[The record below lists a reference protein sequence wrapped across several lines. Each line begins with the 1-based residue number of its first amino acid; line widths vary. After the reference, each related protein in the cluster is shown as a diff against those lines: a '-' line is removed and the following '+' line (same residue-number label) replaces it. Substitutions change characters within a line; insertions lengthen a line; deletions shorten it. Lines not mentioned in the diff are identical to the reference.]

1 MNYCHASRQCDEH
14 AHGEMVADAFHTALN
29 NRIADLTAKGAEYY
43 PFTRE
48 NIGEALGALNQ
59 SQEIV
64 LQFCLE
70 AGQENIGGM
79 IANWISQYWNLLAEK
94 KAIKEFSE

>member
-1 MNYCHASRQCDEH
+1 MSYCHVSHQIDDH
-14 AHGEMVADAFHTALN
+14 IHGEMVADAFHTALN
-29 NRIADLTAKGAEYY
+29 RRIEELTAKGAEYY

-48 NIGEALGALNQ
+48 AIGEALGALNQ

-70 AGQENIGGM
+70 SGQENIGGM
-79 IANWISQYWNLLAEK
+79 IANWISQYWTLQAEN
-94 KAIKEFSE
+94 KAIKEFSK